1 MRRASP
7 AVQSL
12 LQLLS
17 IDVHKHRREFVQYIF
32 LARGHLQKVKKA
44 VPPLSPL
51 PSSPAALA
59 FDPYVGRQLQM
70 VTPIRVMTPRSFE
83 DTCASV
89 ESLLDGLQEVSLLS
103 TAEHLT
109 TWVVCRILYCPSFL
123 RIF

>member
-1 MRRASP
+1 MRRASL

-17 IDVHKHRREFVQYIF
+17 IDVHKHQREFVQYIF

-44 VPPLSPL
+44 APPLSPL

-70 VTPIRVMTPRSFE
+70 VTPIRVMMPRSFE
-83 DTCASV
+83 DTCASI
-89 ESLLDGLQEVSLLS
+89 ESLLDGLQEVSSLS

-109 TWVVCRILYCPSFL
+109 TWVVCRILCCPW
-123 RIF
+123 